1 MALDRE
7 LQAAQRVARAAAELA
22 VDLQRQGLTAES
34 KADESPVTQAD
45 RECERLITGMLA
57 SEFPDDGVL
66 GEEGAAGVSK
76 SGRRWILDPIDG
88 TRDFLRG
95 NRNWAVLIGLEE
107 GDDVLAGVCYLPM
120 YDEMYAAAR
129 GLGANCN
136 GRPLHASKIKT
147 LDQAVVCI
155 NGLNAIY
162 RSPLAERAWNW
173 LGGSWAVRSLGGAPD
188 AMMVV
193 SGQADVWIE
202 IKAAP
207 WDLAPMK
214 ILAEEA
220 GVRFRNFDGGS
231 SIHGGDCILCVPA
244 LEDEVFRFLE
254 SSAAAG
260 R

>member
-7 LQAAQRVARAAAELA
+7 LQAAQKAARAAAALA
-22 VDLQRQGLTAES
+22 RRLQLQGLTAETKS
-34 KADESPVTQAD
+34 DESPVTLAD
-45 RECERLITGMLA
+45 RECERLITDMLA
-57 SEFPDDGVL
+57 AEFPDDGVL
-66 GEEGAAGVSK
+66 GEEGAAGASR

-88 TRDFLRG
+88 TRDFVRA

-129 GLGANCN
+129 GLGASCN
-136 GRPLHASKIKT
+136 GRPLRASAITT

-155 NGLNAIY
+155 NGLNGIH
-162 RSPLAERAWNW
+162 RTRLAASAWSW
-173 LGGSWAVRSLGGAPD
+173 LGGCWAVRSLGGAPD

-193 SGQADVWIE
+193 SGQADIWIE

-214 ILAEEA
+214 VLAEEA
-220 GVRFRNFDGGS
+220 GVRFLNFDGRS

-244 LEDEVFRFLE
+244 LEEQVFRFLH
-254 SSAAAG
+254 AAAATA
-260 R
+260 